1 MQDPS
6 DMPHV
11 RFAVVGDRRNGID
24 RLSLFGTLDEGTIP
38 LLETEV
44 DDVAHAGGAIVLD
57 LHHLE
62 AVDAT
67 AVSTLEDLGY
77 RSDDADR
84 LLFLVNVPEPV
95 RDRFE
100 RDGAG
105 NLLGA
110 DVSEVL
116 SFGDGDWEPISLPP
130 LPGERTSVIT
140 LRIVEE
146 AS

>member
-1 MQDPS
+1 MQDLR

-24 RLSLFGTLDEGTIP
+24 RLSLFGTLDEETIP
-38 LLETEV
+38 VLETEV
-44 DDVAHAGGAIVLD
+44 GDVAHPGGAIVLD
-57 LHHLE
+57 LHHLDT
-62 AVDAT
+62 VDAT
-67 AVSTLEDLGY
+67 AVRTLEDLGR
-77 RSDDADR
+77 RSGDTDR

-105 NLLGA
+105 DLLGA

-116 SFGDGDWEPISLPP
+116 SSGDGDWEPISLP
-130 LPGERTSVIT
+130 GERTSVTT
-140 LRIVEE
+140 LRIVEDV
-146 AS
+146 S

>member
-1 MQDPS
+1 MQDPR

-24 RLSLFGTLDEGTIP
+24 RLSLFGTLDEETIP
-38 LLETEV
+38 LLEIEV
-44 DDVAHAGGAIVLD
+44 DDVAHPGSAIVLD
-57 LHHLE
+57 HHLDT
-62 AVDAT
+62 VDGT
-67 AVSTLEDLGY
+67 AVRTLEDLG
-77 RSDDADR
+77 RRPGEADR

-105 NLLGA
+105 PLLGA

-116 SFGDGDWEPISLPP
+116 SSGDGDWEPISLPP
-130 LPGERTSVIT
+130 LPGEHTSVVT
-140 LRIVEE
+140 LRIVED
-146 AS
+146 AL